1 MKLRVDAPGLH
12 CHSVKGTVMLL
23 HVCTQTFPGLHAPC
37 TSRTLSIKMQIPL
50 PTVDRTKTE
59 KKNKKKKTERVK
71 PIQWDIQR
79 NVLRRSVMYIY
90 AFRNSSVCEHFCC
103 WEREIYR
110 TRRLSITSRCTL
122 ACRRCRS
129 LAHRSREKPSH
140 HRPNKARGKVESE
153 RRKEYTMRRTEER
166 VRTPAAIILS
176 FWRAQRKKGD
186 EYGRSSSHS
195 HTTFLLLSL
204 PPQWI
209 LSPPCSHFQ

>member
-1 MKLRVDAPGLH
+1 MCKHEAEGGRTRASLSQREGNRDAFACLHTDFSRPSCFLHKQNFIYKNAKYHCQQLTGQKL
-12 CHSVKGTVMLL
+12 
-23 HVCTQTFPGLHAPC
+23 
-37 TSRTLSIKMQIPL
+37 
-50 PTVDRTKTE
+50 
-59 KKNKKKKTERVK
+59 KKNKKKKKKTESVK
-71 PIQWDIQR
+71 HIQWDIQR

-110 TRRLSITSRCTL
+110 TWRLSITPSCTL

-166 VRTPAAIILS
+166 DRTPAAIILS
-176 FWRAQRKKGD
+176 F
-186 EYGRSSSHS
+186 
-195 HTTFLLLSL
+195 
-204 PPQWI
+204 
-209 LSPPCSHFQ
+209 